1 MNLPALPDIILRNIL
16 QYCSLTDLKN
26 LSETN
31 KKLNWFCRTQ
41 KLNSFRPFKE
51 LSDQLIGI
59 DMYPEQYLPKLRKDN
74 YLTAGSV
81 WKNVIF
87 YLSINYNDPL
97 QKLILR
103 NYVPS
108 NILVSIIGMT
118 EVNIGMLNKSIQM
131 VDSPW
136 TNLSCPRHVSHNL
149 KYLNIS
155 EQFYIPNHIDF
166 SGKSLEVLHMN
177 MSNLSNLTFNFSR
190 TLKVVSIF
198 GCTGITSLKGFEHIE
213 KLNMDYCDQ
222 ITSIEPLVSVKELSM
237 RHCNRIEDV
246 SSIKKCEKLDIS
258 HTQISDVSMLK
269 NLRSVMLTG
278 LEKITFNVLRHDI
291 IYLR

>member
-1 MNLPALPDIILRNIL
+1 MNLASLPDIILRNIL
-16 QYCSLTDLKN
+16 KYFGLTDLKN

-41 KLNSFRPFKE
+41 KLDSFRPFKA

-74 YLTAGSV
+74 YLTAGSA

-87 YLSINYNDPL
+87 YLTIDYTDPL
-97 QKLILR
+97 QKLLLR

-108 NILVSIIGMT
+108 NILVCVMALGEI
-118 EVNIGMLNKSIQM
+118 NISMLNKSIEM
-131 VDSPW
+131 LDSPW
-136 TNLSCPRHVSHNL
+136 MSLSCPKQVSHNL
-149 KYLNIS
+149 RYLNMS
-155 EQFYIPNHIDF
+155 EQFYIPKHIDF
-166 SGKSLEVLHMN
+166 SGRYLEVLHMN
-177 MSNLSNLTFNFSR
+177 MSNLSNLTFNFSK

-198 GCTGITSLKGFEHIE
+198 GCTGITSLNGFEHIE

-222 ITSIEPLVSVKELSM
+222 ITSVEPLVSVKELSM

-278 LEKITFNVLRHDI
+278 LEKITFNVLRQDI

>member
-1 MNLPALPDIILRNIL
+1 MNLTLLPDIILRNIL
-16 QYCSLTDLKN
+16 RYFSLTDLKN

-41 KLNSFRPFKE
+41 KLDSFRPFKA

-74 YLTAGSV
+74 YLTVGSA

-87 YLSINYNDPL
+87 YLTIDYTNPL
-97 QKLILR
+97 QKILLR

-108 NILVSIIGMT
+108 NILVCVMALGEI
-118 EVNIGMLNKSIQM
+118 NISMLNKSIEM
-131 VDSPW
+131 LDSPW
-136 TNLSCPRHVSHNL
+136 MSLSCPKQVSHNL

-155 EQFYIPNHIDF
+155 EQFYIPKHIDF
-166 SGKSLEVLHMN
+166 SGRSLEVLHMN
-177 MSNLSNLTFNFSR
+177 MSNLSNLTFNFSK

-198 GCTGITSLKGFEHIE
+198 GCTGIYSLKGFEHVE
-213 KLNMDYCDQ
+213 KLNMDYCDS
-222 ITSIEPLVSVKELSM
+222 ITSVEPLIRVKELSM

-246 SSIKKCEKLDIS
+246 SAIKECVKLDIS
-258 HTQISDVSMLK
+258 HTKISDVSMLK
-269 NLRSVMLTG
+269 NLKSVILTG

>member
-16 QYCSLTDLKN
+16 KYSSLTDLKN

-41 KLNSFRPFKE
+41 KLDSFRPFRQ
-51 LSDQLIGI
+51 LSEELIGI
-59 DMYPEQYLPKLRKDN
+59 DMYPEQYLPKISKYN
-74 YLTAGSV
+74 YLTIASA

-87 YLSINYNDPL
+87 YLPIDYTDPL
-97 QKLILR
+97 QKLLVR

-108 NILVSIIGMT
+108 NILVSIIGLS
-118 EVNIGMLNKSIQM
+118 EVNIGMFNKSIQM

-136 TNLSCPRHVSHNL
+136 VNLSCPKHISHNL

-155 EQFYIPNHIDF
+155 EQFYIPKHIDF

-177 MSNLSNLTFNFSR
+177 MSNLSDLFFNFSK

-222 ITSIEPLVSVKELSM
+222 ITSIEPLISVKELSM
-237 RHCNRIEDV
+237 RHCNGIEDV

-291 IYLR
+291 VYLR

>member
-16 QYCSLTDLKN
+16 NYFSLSDLKN

-41 KLNSFRPFKE
+41 KLDSFRPFRE

-59 DMYPEQYLPKLRKDN
+59 DMYPEQYLPKISKDN
-74 YLTAGSV
+74 YLTIASA

-87 YLSINYNDPL
+87 YLPIDYTDPL
-97 QKLILR
+97 QKLLLR

-108 NILVSIIGMT
+108 NILVSIIGLT
-118 EVNIGMLNKSIQM
+118 EVSIGMFNKSIKIL
-131 VDSPW
+131 DCPW
-136 TNLSCPRHVSHNL
+136 MTLSCPKHISHNL

-155 EQFYIPNHIDF
+155 EQFYIPGHIDF
-166 SGKSLEVLHMN
+166 SGRMLEVLHVN

-198 GCTGITSLKGFEHIE
+198 GCTGITSLKGFEYIE
-213 KLNMDYCDQ
+213 KLNMDYCDR
-222 ITSIEPLVSVKELSM
+222 ITSLEPLIRVKELSM
-237 RHCNRIEDV
+237 RHCNRVEDV
-246 SSIKKCEKLDIS
+246 SAIKECVKLDIS
-258 HTQISDVSMLK
+258 YTHISDVSMLK

-278 LEKITFNVLRHDI
+278 LEKITVNVLRHDI

>member
-16 QYCSLTDLKN
+16 KYCSLTDLKH

-41 KLNSFRPFKE
+41 KLDSFRPFRQ
-51 LSDQLIGI
+51 LSEELIGI
-59 DMYPEQYLPKLRKDN
+59 DMYPEQYLPKLKKDN
-74 YLTAGSV
+74 YLTAGSA

-87 YLSINYNDPL
+87 YLAIDYTDPF
-97 QKLILR
+97 QKLLLR

-108 NILVSIIGMT
+108 NILVSIIGMS
-118 EVNIGMLNKSIQM
+118 EVNIGMFNKSIQM

-136 TNLSCPRHVSHNL
+136 MNLSCPKHVSHNL

-155 EQFYIPNHIDF
+155 EQFYIPKHIDF

-177 MSNLSNLTFNFSR
+177 MSNLSDLSFNFSK

-198 GCTGITSLKGFEHIE
+198 GCTGITSLEGFEYIE

-222 ITSIEPLVSVKELSM
+222 ITSVGPLIRVKELSM

-246 SSIKKCEKLDIS
+246 STIKQCTKLDIS

-269 NLRSVMLTG
+269 NLKSVMLTG

>member
-16 QYCSLTDLKN
+16 KYSSLTDLKN

-41 KLNSFRPFKE
+41 KLDSFRPFRQ
-51 LSDQLIGI
+51 LSEELIGI
-59 DMYPEQYLPKLRKDN
+59 DMYPEQYLPKISKYN
-74 YLTAGSV
+74 YLTIASA

-87 YLSINYNDPL
+87 YLPIDYTDPL
-97 QKLILR
+97 QKLLVR

-108 NILVSIIGMT
+108 NILVSIIGLS
-118 EVNIGMLNKSIQM
+118 EVNIGMFNKSIQM

-136 TNLSCPRHVSHNL
+136 VNLSCPKHISHNL

-155 EQFYIPNHIDF
+155 EQFYIPKHIDF

-177 MSNLSNLTFNFSR
+177 MSNLSDLFFNFSK

-237 RHCNRIEDV
+237 RHCNGIEDV

-291 IYLR
+291 VYLR